1 MTEREML
8 DREDRGPAFTSDEM
22 MSVVIARQI
31 RDGETVATG
40 ANSPIPAAGC
50 LLATA
55 MHAPAARVIILGSR
69 THYPFTSGKEFFDFA
84 QRGRLDLFFLGG
96 IQIDAEA
103 NINLHVVGDYA
114 RPRRRFP
121 GAFGSGVLYFAA
133 KRVILF
139 RTEHT
144 RRLFVPHVDF
154 ITSPGSSGEDVRRP
168 GGPDKVVTPLALL
181 AFNRDRRWLEL
192 ESVHPGHTIDEVVE
206 NTGFDLPVPP
216 GAGRTPPPSEQELAL
231 LRGPVMDTLAP
242 IYPGFVEHARARL
255 LVRAGGR
262 HRDGDRPRPP
272 ARGAHGGGGGAGAAG
287 AGRL

>member
-1 MTEREML
+1 MTASNTTDAAGDGL
-8 DREDRGPAFTSDEM
+8 GFTADEM
-22 MSVVIARQI
+22 MSVVIARQV

-55 MHAPAARVIILGSR
+55 MHAPRTRVIILGSR

-114 RPRRRFP
+114 RPQRRFP
-121 GAFGSGVLYFAA
+121 GAFGSGVLYYAA
-133 KRVILF
+133 MRVILF

-144 RRLFVPHVDF
+144 RRLFVPRVDF
-154 ITSPGSSGEDVRRP
+154 ITSPGRSPADVRRP

-181 AFNRDRRWLEL
+181 RFNREQGRLEL
-192 ESVHPGHTIDEVVE
+192 ESVHPGHTVEEVLA
-206 NTGFDLPVPP
+206 NTGFDLPVPAD
-216 GAGRTPPPSEQELAL
+216 AGRTSPPSAEELAL
-231 LRGPVMDTLAP
+231 LRGPVLDTLAAV
-242 IYPGFVEHARARL
+242 YPTYVEHAR
-255 LVRAGGR
+255 
-262 HRDGDRPRPP
+262 
-272 ARGAHGGGGGAGAAG
+272 GAVA
-287 AGRL
+287 

>member
-1 MTEREML
+1 MMNNR
-8 DREDRGPAFTSDEM
+8 PADQELGFTPEEM
-22 MSVVIARQI
+22 MSVVISRQI

-55 MHAPAARVIILGSR
+55 MQAPSARVIILGSR

-103 NINLHVVGDYA
+103 NINLHVLGDYA
-114 RPRRRFP
+114 HPQRRFP

-144 RRLFVPHVDF
+144 RRLFVPRVDF
-154 ITSPGSSGEDVRRP
+154 ITSPGSSGGDVRRP

-181 AFNRDRRWLEL
+181 AFDRNRRRLEL
-192 ESVHPGHTIDEVVE
+192 ESVHPGHTIDEVLA
-206 NTGFDLPVPP
+206 NTGFDLPVRP
-216 GAGRTPPPSEQELAL
+216 GAGGTPPPTDEELTL
-231 LRGPVMDTLAP
+231 LRGQVLETLTP
-242 IYPGFVEHARARL
+242 IYPAFVERARAI
-255 LVRAGGR
+255 VG
-262 HRDGDRPRPP
+262 
-272 ARGAHGGGGGAGAAG
+272 
-287 AGRL
+287 